1 MAELAQVATQATPKT
16 PVVQTLAP
24 WQDVNARPFVRIKNV
39 TKTFGNVYAVD
50 DVSVDIYQG
59 EFFSLL
65 GGSGCGKS
73 TLLRIL
79 AGLEQPNSGKILI
92 DGIDVTDMPPFERPV
107 NMMFQ
112 SYALF
117 PHMTVAQNI
126 AFGLQQDRMPRAAI
140 TERVRQMLAL
150 VKMEALGARKP
161 DQLSG
166 GQRQR
171 VALARAL
178 AKQPKLLLLDEPLG
192 ALDKR
197 LREHTQFEL
206 MNIQDAVGTTFVTV
220 THDQEEA
227 MTMSTRVA
235 VMEAGRIVQLN
246 TPANLYEFPT
256 TRFVA
261 EFIGSVNI
269 IEGRVLRQ
277 ENDRVEI
284 TSDKFERAIVMQH
297 ASPLPEGTPVSVA
310 IRPEKLDVLELLP
323 ENASNW
329 VRGRVTEMA
338 YKGDVSVYHVQTES
352 GLVLRVQE
360 THWQRQAH
368 PHYEWNDE
376 LYLVWEPDGGAVLT
390 S

>member
-1 MAELAQVATQATPKT
+1 MSVNAAFVLQSKNPASKVLP
-16 PVVQTLAP
+16 P
-24 WQDVNARPFVRIKNV
+24 WQDVNAKPFVRVQNV

-73 TLLRIL
+73 TLLRML
-79 AGLEQPNSGKILI
+79 AGLEVPSSGKILI
-92 DGIDVTDMPPFERPV
+92 DGVDVTNTPPYERPV

-126 AFGLQQDRMPRAAI
+126 AFGLQQDRLSSAVI
-140 TERVRQMLAL
+140 NQRVKQMLAL
-150 VKMEALGARKP
+150 VKLEEYGARKP

-206 MNIQDAVGTTFVTV
+206 MNIQHQVGTTFVTV

-235 VMEAGRIVQLN
+235 VMNAGRIAQIN
-246 TPANLYEFPT
+246 TPANLYEFPSN
-256 TRFVA
+256 RFVA

-277 ENDRVEI
+277 DAGQVEI
-284 TSDKFERAIVMQH
+284 AANGFERTIVMKH
-297 ASPLPEGTPVSVA
+297 AQPLPEGTPVTVA
-310 IRPEKLDVLELLP
+310 VRPEKLDVLEQLP
-323 ENASNW
+323 ENPGNW
-329 VRGRVTEMA
+329 VRGKVTEMA
-338 YKGDVSVYHVQTES
+338 YQGDVSVYHVQTEA
-352 GLVLRVQE
+352 GIVLRVQE
-360 THWQRQAH
+360 THWQRLAH
-368 PHYEWNDE
+368 PHYDWEDE
-376 LYLVWEPDGGAVLT
+376 LYLVWDADGGSVLT

>member
-1 MAELAQVATQATPKT
+1 M
-16 PVVQTLAP
+16 
-24 WQDVNARPFVRIKNV
+24 
-39 TKTFGNVYAVD
+39 
-50 DVSVDIYQG
+50 
-59 EFFSLL
+59 
-65 GGSGCGKS
+65 
-73 TLLRIL
+73 
-79 AGLEQPNSGKILI
+79 I
-92 DGIDVTDMPPFERPV
+92 DGVDVTDTPPYERPV

-126 AFGLQQDRMPRAAI
+126 AFGLQQDRMKRAAI
-140 TERVRQMLAL
+140 DERVRQMLAL
-150 VKMEALGARKP
+150 VKMESFGARKP

-206 MNIQDAVGTTFVTV
+206 MNIQDQVGTTFITV

-235 VMEAGRIVQLN
+235 VMEAGRIAQIN
-246 TPANLYEFPT
+246 TPANLYEFPAN
-256 TRFVA
+256 RFVA

-269 IEGRVLRQ
+269 IVGRVLRQ
-277 ENDRVEI
+277 VADRVEI
-284 TSDKFERAIVMQH
+284 TSADFERPIVMTH
-297 ASPLPEGTPVSVA
+297 AGPLPEGTPVSIA
-310 IRPEKLDVLELLP
+310 IRPEKLDVLDHLP
-323 ENASNW
+323 DNAGNW
-329 VRGRVTEMA
+329 VRGKVTEMA
-338 YKGDVSVYHVQTES
+338 YKGDVSVYHVQTAS

-368 PHYEWNDE
+368 PHYDWNDE
-376 LYLVWEPDGGAVLT
+376 LYLVWEMDGGAVLI